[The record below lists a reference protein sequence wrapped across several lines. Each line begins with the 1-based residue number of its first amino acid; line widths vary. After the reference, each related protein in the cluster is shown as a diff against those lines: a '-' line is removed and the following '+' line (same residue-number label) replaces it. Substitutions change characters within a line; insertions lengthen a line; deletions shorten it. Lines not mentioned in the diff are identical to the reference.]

1 MNLHIAKW
9 GNSLAVR
16 IPAEYVRRIGLKD
29 GDLVQANL
37 TLDGALTIRPD
48 KWNRTAFASELE
60 QARQGM
66 QMGSAVMEELRS
78 GARY

>member
-1 MNLHIAKW
+1 MNLRIAKW

-16 IPAEYVRRIGLKD
+16 IPAEYVRRIGLKN

-37 TLDGALTIRPD
+37 TSDGTLTIRTD
-48 KWNRTAFASELE
+48 KWNRTTFASELE

-66 QMGSAVMEELRS
+66 RMGSAVMEELRS

>member
-16 IPAEYVRRIGLKD
+16 IPAEYVRRVGLKD
-29 GDLVQANL
+29 GDTVQANL
-37 TLDGALTIRPD
+37 TADGALTIRAG
-48 KWNRTAFASELE
+48 KWSRTAFASELE
-60 QARQGM
+60 QARQNM
-66 QMGSAVMEELRS
+66 QMGSSVIEELRS